1 MNTELEI
8 EKGEEKNDCHYRLP
22 PRSVQAIAAVL
33 VSAAHPNIAASFDFL
48 HDHTKVGRLSAKE
61 FYNVVALQYKVHCT
75 LEEVDL
81 Q

>member
-1 MNTELEI
+1 MNHEQKKKLKKKKKKT
-8 EKGEEKNDCHYRLP
+8 DCHYRLP

-61 FYNVVALQYKVHCT
+61 FYNVVAL
-75 LEEVDL
+75 
-81 Q
+81 

>member
-1 MNTELEI
+1 MLAHLKT
-8 EKGEEKNDCHYRLP
+8 DCHYRLP

-61 FYNVVALQYKVHCT
+61 FYNVVAL
-75 LEEVDL
+75 
-81 Q
+81 